1 MGYHERN
8 NLFLWLMFQ
17 PKIMDSHPFHLLCWN
32 LEGLES
38 MWVSWHPSNHEIF
51 LGKMTHQP
59 SHLLPNKKG
68 WDHFLMIHPIRIPLL
83 IGFFL
88 AWRQVDVTLMH
99 PELISISWLF
109 KRCSQKKRQKLKPWN
124 AAVIVSWQYTVYR
137 PRTSQAADRLFSKSS
152 KELPNCAP
160 KPTRINENRGC
171 KDMWDT
177 QNLTLRFE
185 DRNTLDRTTLTE
197 FLRTI
202 HTRWN
207 FKTSFNLHLSE
218 AMMQPLLWNQSLFY
232 QKGIAKPNRKLPL
245 SAHLDVLSNRSSRE
259 QRQDY
264 HSNTNYLKG
273 ISSNI
278 ERLPYLWI
286 VAHRSVESLANN
298 T

>member
-1 MGYHERN
+1 
-8 NLFLWLMFQ
+8 
-17 PKIMDSHPFHLLCWN
+17 
-32 LEGLES
+32 
-38 MWVSWHPSNHEIF
+38 
-51 LGKMTHQP
+51 MTHQP
-59 SHLLPNKKG
+59 SHLLPKKG
-68 WDHFLMIHPIRIPLL
+68 WDSHFLMIHPIRIPLL

-109 KRCSQKKRQKLKPWN
+109 NRCSQKKRQKLKPWN
-124 AAVIVSWQYTVYR
+124 AAVNVSWHYTVYR

-171 KDMWDT
+171 KDLWDT

-197 FLRTI
+197 FFRTV
-202 HTRWN
+202 HTCWN
-207 FKTSFNLHLSE
+207 FKTSHNQHSSE

-245 SAHLDVLSNRSSRE
+245 SAHLDVLSKRSSRE
-259 QRQDY
+259 QRPAY
-264 HSNTNYLKG
+264 TNYLR

-286 VAHRSVESLANN
+286 VAHRSAKSLASN